1 MSFLSLSLLKLN
13 AKYLKKFDSYGSS
26 QLQKTT
32 EMLPVMPELCF
43 DVTQLRVELILLR
56 GLSVCQC
63 FLTSH
68 HRPLFKVDARLLPV
82 GVTWRLSPSPP
93 LFLSGMREFL
103 FFLLL
108 CSGWF
113 ARYEN
118 NILD

>member
-1 MSFLSLSLLKLN
+1 MAIIAF
-13 AKYLKKFDSYGSS
+13 
-26 QLQKTT
+26 
-32 EMLPVMPELCF
+32 P
-43 DVTQLRVELILLR
+43 
-56 GLSVCQC
+56 
-63 FLTSH
+63 
-68 HRPLFKVDARLLPV
+68 
-82 GVTWRLSPSPP
+82 PP